1 MKRTPEP
8 NKRNPLPL
16 EDALQMAELNGPGL
30 VETSIPEAWSQ
41 GRACFGGLLLAQVAR
56 GGEALVSTDRK
67 LRSLNITFVAPTGP
81 GTVRIRYEV
90 IREGRSVSHIQA
102 RMTQEDRVV
111 VMSTLAYGTSRPL
124 SLSMESAPMP
134 DAGKPGDGYEMPFNP
149 PATPEFT
156 QHIDYRWVVD
166 HMPFSGSDVAHV
178 RGWVRPTIPSPVDPP
193 LILAMMDAYPPPCGV
208 WPLDCLWRVLCPAI
222 TRCWISPTPSP
233 IHTRGF
239 STMAL
244 QPWSEEGILMWWGG
258 SGMKTGL
265 WSQSECSTSQTFPNG
280 SPRPDLLSFYTT
292 EHHTYFR
299 GSKEAIIVAKV
310 VPCTLA

>member
-193 LILAMMDAYPPPCGV
+193 LILAMMDAYPPP
-208 WPLDCLWRVLCPAI
+208 LW
-222 TRCWISPTPSP
+222 S
-233 IHTRGF
+233 
-239 STMAL
+239 MA
-244 QPWSEEGILMWWGG
+244 
-258 SGMKTGL
+258 TGL
-265 WSQSECSTSQTFPNG
+265 FMASSLSSHYQVLDLPDSESNPHPWFLYDGPATVVGGGYSDVVGRLWHEDGTLVAVGMQHFADFSERLATS
-280 SPRPDLLSFYTT
+280 
-292 EHHTYFR
+292 
-299 GSKEAIIVAKV
+299 
-310 VPCTLA
+310 